1 MQRELPDVF
10 DLQPL
15 PVPFPDVVNG
25 RNGDIEGQAAEQGG
39 HHEDDRQ
46 PLARRDTPAQAA
58 QAFIRPVP
66 HRFNV
71 ISLPLHK
78 VIV

>member
-1 MQRELPDVF
+1 MF

-25 RNGDIEGQAAEQGG
+25 RNGDIEGQAAEQEG

-78 VIV
+78 AIV